1 MGNEH
6 LWSGRFTNAPDTDV
20 FQFQASLRFDYRLF
34 DDDVEGSIAWAEALA
49 SAGVLSVEESEKIC
63 ATLYEIKECVHDDPD
78 LIKSEDEDVHA
89 FVERQLIERVGDLGR
104 RLHTGRSR
112 NEQVSLDLRL
122 YLRRQLCDI
131 QAVLVRLVAV
141 LVGRARNAGNVL
153 MPAYTHL
160 RRAQPV
166 LVGHFFVAHAVA
178 FQRDWK
184 RFEVACDEADAM
196 PLGSGA
202 VAGTSY
208 DIDTEKL
215 ARRLGFTRVAV
226 NSIDVASDRDF
237 VSSTLHACALASV
250 HVSRLAEDLIV
261 FTSEEFGYFELADK
275 VTTGSSLM
283 PQKKNPDALELVRGK
298 SGRLVGNLAGWLT
311 TMKGL
316 PSGYNKD
323 LQEDKEAV
331 FDAEANLIGSLNAVM
346 TVVDSL
352 ELRSDRTE
360 SAAATGMLLAT
371 DVADYLVNKG
381 VPFRQAHAIVGSIV
395 RDLIDTGREFS
406 SLSPKEWQRYDS
418 HFEEDIGRQITG
430 VASVQGRRTPQSTNP
445 DAVHRSLGNVEA
457 WVVSKLATDE

>member
-1 MGNEH
+1 MANDH
-6 LWSGRFTNAPDTDV
+6 LWSGRFANAPDSDV

-34 DDDVEGSIAWAEALA
+34 NDDVDGSIAWAEALA
-49 SAGVLSVEESEKIC
+49 SAGVLSVEESEKIRT
-63 ATLYEIKECVHDDPD
+63 TLCEIKECVHDDPD
-78 LIKSEDEDVHA
+78 LLKGKDEDVHA

-122 YLRRQLCDI
+122 YLRRQLCGI
-131 QAVLVRLVAV
+131 QTALVRLIAA
-141 LVGRARNAGNVL
+141 LAGRARKAGNVL

-166 LVGHFFVAHAVA
+166 LVGHLFVAHAVA

-208 DIDTEKL
+208 EIDTNKL
-215 ARRLGFTRVAV
+215 ARRLGFTRVV
-226 NSIDVASDRDF
+226 TNSIDAASDRDF
-237 VSSTLHACALASV
+237 VSSALHACALASV

-275 VTTGSSLM
+275 VATGSSLM

-331 FDAEANLIGSLNAVM
+331 FDSETNLLGSLNAVT

-352 ELRSDRTE
+352 ELRSDSTE
-360 SAAATGMLLAT
+360 TAATGMLLAT
-371 DVADYLVNKG
+371 GVADYLVNRG

-406 SLSPKEWQRYDS
+406 SLSSKEWQHYDS
-418 HFEEDIGRQITG
+418 HFEEDIGRHITG

-445 DAVHRSLGNVEA
+445 DAVRRSLSSVEA
-457 WVVSKLATDE
+457 WIVSKLATGE

>member
-122 YLRRQLCDI
+122 YLRRQLRDI

-184 RFEVACDEADAM
+184 RFEVACDEA
-196 PLGSGA
+196 A
-202 VAGTSY
+202 VSY
-208 DIDTEKL
+208 T
-215 ARRLGFTRVAV
+215 
-226 NSIDVASDRDF
+226 
-237 VSSTLHACALASV
+237 H
-250 HVSRLAEDLIV
+250 
-261 FTSEEFGYFELADK
+261 
-275 VTTGSSLM
+275 
-283 PQKKNPDALELVRGK
+283 
-298 SGRLVGNLAGWLT
+298 
-311 TMKGL
+311 
-316 PSGYNKD
+316 
-323 LQEDKEAV
+323 
-331 FDAEANLIGSLNAVM
+331 
-346 TVVDSL
+346 
-352 ELRSDRTE
+352 LR
-360 SAAATGMLLAT
+360 
-371 DVADYLVNKG
+371 
-381 VPFRQAHAIVGSIV
+381 AHE
-395 RDLIDTGREFS
+395 T
-406 SLSPKEWQRYDS
+406 
-418 HFEEDIGRQITG
+418 
-430 VASVQGRRTPQSTNP
+430 
-445 DAVHRSLGNVEA
+445 
-457 WVVSKLATDE
+457 